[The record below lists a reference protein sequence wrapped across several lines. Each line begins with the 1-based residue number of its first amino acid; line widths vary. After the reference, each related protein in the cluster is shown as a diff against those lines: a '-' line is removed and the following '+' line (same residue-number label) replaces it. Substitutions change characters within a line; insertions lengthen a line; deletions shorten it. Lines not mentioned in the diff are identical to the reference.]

1 MRAPLKAVVLVLILC
16 APLVHAGQGQGQGY
30 IGASVGGARTEGE
43 ISLISVDGSDLGFK
57 LFGGYR
63 FTPNFGLEA
72 GYTDLGSVEAR
83 QGLVLVEA
91 GVTGWTAEAVGVAP
105 IGESFEVFAKGGLFF
120 AATSIDSTGDLAPGL
135 GQIPYSNTERNA
147 EFTLGI
153 GGAFKFKH
161 LGIRAELEFF
171 GSEVVDQVYL
181 FSLGL
186 EYRF

>member
-1 MRAPLKAVVLVLILC
+1 MKTPLRVAVLVLILS
-16 APLVHAGQGQGQGY
+16 APLVHAGQGYVGG
-30 IGASVGGARTEGE
+30 SVGGARTEGE
-43 ISLISVDGSDLGFK
+43 ISLVSVDGSDLGFK

-63 FTPNFGLEA
+63 FTENFGLEA
-72 GYTDLGSVEAR
+72 GYADLGSVEAR

-91 GVTGWTAEAVGVAP
+91 GVTGWTAEAVGIAP
-105 IGESFEVFAKGGLFF
+105 IGESFEVFAKAGLFF
-120 AATSIDSTGDLAPGL
+120 AATSIDSTGDIVPGL
-135 GQIPYSNTERNA
+135 GQVPYSTTERDA
-147 EFTLGI
+147 QFTLGI

-171 GSEVVDQVYL
+171 GNDFIDQVYL